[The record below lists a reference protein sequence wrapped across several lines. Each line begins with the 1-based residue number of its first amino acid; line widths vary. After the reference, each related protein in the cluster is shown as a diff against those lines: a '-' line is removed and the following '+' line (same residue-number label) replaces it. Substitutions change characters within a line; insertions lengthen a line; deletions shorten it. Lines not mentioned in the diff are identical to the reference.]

1 MSNIRILKYLLPS
14 RFATTFV
21 AVVAVEVDVAVVVEV
36 EVGVVVVVVVGL
48 GVVVVVV
55 GLGVVVVVVVVV
67 GSMKEKYITKFKS
80 LITRMRTHYQCS

>member
-55 GLGVVVVVVVVV
+55 VVV